1 MTNQDN
7 WKQLNIYLTES
18 DCWRNQPLYM
28 ALVEAAHKQRLRG
41 VTVMRAI
48 TGFGERRMIH
58 TTQIFELS
66 ADLPVVVTIIEQE
79 ETITQF
85 LSIVREM
92 VESRLVTIQSIE
104 LLNPIAVD
112 NLF

>member
-1 MTNQDN
+1 MTNQNN

-18 DCWRNQPLYM
+18 DRWRNQPLYM
-28 ALVEAAHKQRLRG
+28 ALVEAARKQGLRG
-41 VTVMRAI
+41 VTVTRAI
-48 TGFGERRMIH
+48 AGFGEKRMIH

-79 ETITQF
+79 EIITQF

-92 VESRLVTIQSIE
+92 VESRFVTLQNIE
-104 LLNPIAVD
+104 LLNPISVD
-112 NLF
+112 SFF